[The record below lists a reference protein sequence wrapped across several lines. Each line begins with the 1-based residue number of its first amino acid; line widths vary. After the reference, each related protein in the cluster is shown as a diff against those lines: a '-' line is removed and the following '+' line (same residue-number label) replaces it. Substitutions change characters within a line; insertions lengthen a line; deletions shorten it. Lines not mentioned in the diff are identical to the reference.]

1 MRRAFTRS
9 AAIAAAALIGLAIAG
24 AAAAADPADDGGL
37 LGASSPRPQ
46 APLVLPAA
54 PKDLLRVHMTAS
66 GSMQF
71 FVDGRSISV
80 EPGNVVRYTLVAKT
94 AQGPS
99 NVSYEGIDC
108 VQRRWKLYAVWRDSA
123 GKWFRTD
130 DDWRDIPAQGAR
142 RIHSTLYDDD
152 FCKDFAVDGT
162 AADIARRIGRGLR
175 AVQHIGV
182 GQ

>member
-1 MRRAFTRS
+1 MRL
-9 AAIAAAALIGLAIAG
+9 AAIAAAALIGFAITG
-24 AAAAADPADDGGL
+24 VAAAAGPAGDGGL
-37 LGASSPRPQ
+37 FGANSPKPQ

-54 PKDLLRVHMTAS
+54 PKDLLRVHVTAS

-123 GKWFRTD
+123 GKWFQTE
-130 DDWRDIPAQGAR
+130 DDWHDIPAQGAQ

-162 AADIARRIGRGLR
+162 AGDIARRIERGLR
-175 AVQHIGV
+175 AVQHV
-182 GQ
+182 GEGQ